1 MTEELFKVLRGFM
14 AAPAVTGFE
23 EQRRKLIVEEF
34 SRHCDV
40 VEVDI
45 MGNVIGTIGDAERSV
60 MLAGHY
66 DQLGFMIK
74 YVDDDGFAAFTNVG
88 GWDKRVA
95 YGTRVKVWVGDGPED
110 YLVGAV
116 AVKAAHLTDE
126 KERDKSPELKDM
138 LIDFG
143 TKSREEAEKMGVKPG
158 VVCTPYLD
166 VTYLGK
172 ESSDFVVGPA
182 FDDVCCVAGLV
193 ETMKMLKKDPPKNL
207 KVHFVATVQEE
218 VGLRGATIAAYN
230 LHPWA
235 AIATD
240 VTHAVAPG
248 VKASRVGG
256 IELGKGPVVALGAN
270 FTRALWETMEGEA
283 EKAGIPCQ
291 RQGVPSRSGTDAWA
305 IQVERGGTICGLISM
320 PNRSMHSPNEVISLT
335 DLKNLGKLMA
345 VTVKALDVCDLQHT
359 VEVFRR

>member
-1 MTEELFKVLRGFM
+1 MTEELYEMLRGFM
-14 AAPAVTGFE
+14 AAPSVTGFE

-40 VEVDI
+40 VEVDV
-45 MGNVIGTIGDAERSV
+45 MGNVIGTMGDGERSV

-66 DQLGFMIK
+66 DQLGFMVK

-95 YGTRVKVWVGDGPED
+95 YGTRVKIWVGDGPED
-110 YLVGAV
+110 YLVGAI
-116 AVKAAHLTDE
+116 AVKAAHLTDQ
-126 KERDKSPELKDM
+126 KERDKSPEIKDM

-143 TKSREEAEKMGVKPG
+143 AKNRDEAEEMGVKPG

-166 VTYLGK
+166 VTRLGR
-172 ESSDFVVGPA
+172 DGCDYIVGPA

-193 ETMKMLKKDPPKNL
+193 ETMKTLKEDPPRNL
-207 KVHFVATVQEE
+207 KVCFVATVQEE

-230 LHPWA
+230 LNPWA

-240 VTHAVAPG
+240 VTHAIAPG
-248 VKASRVGG
+248 VKANRVGG
-256 IELGKGPVVALGAN
+256 IKLGKGPVVSVGAN
-270 FTRALWETMEGEA
+270 FTRALWEMMEEEA
-283 EKAGIPCQ
+283 GKQGIPYQ
-291 RQGVPSRSGTDAWA
+291 RTGVPARSGTDAWA

-320 PNRSMHSPNEVISLT
+320 PNRYMHSPNEVISLT

-345 VTVKALDVCDLQHT
+345 VTVKALDESDLQHT